1 MQLTRGSAN
10 SKHRTMTVKFPTH
23 PTNDITL
30 LGKYD
35 EIKIHQK
42 TFPPYSY

>member
-1 MQLTRGSAN
+1 MQLARGSAN
-10 SKHRTMTVKFPTH
+10 SKHRTMTVTFPIH
-23 PTNDITL
+23 PINNITL

-35 EIKIHQK
+35 EIKIHRQ